1 MRPVGIILFF
11 FMYLHIANAQKVVN
25 KTIVNSTIS
34 FIQIDASN
42 CFEIT
47 LETIDTNEMVIEA
60 TIDGEYENDLLSI
73 VKEEGSTVLVNTGF
87 QPNFRSPNDKLSAH
101 KVVSIALKVKL
112 PKDKNVNV
120 YGSSCNVTATGVYER
135 LKVSLNDGGCNLYN
149 VYRFAEINTQSGDI
163 HVRSAMATIDG
174 KSKYGLVESDE
185 IPTGNDYF
193 KLNTITGN
201 ILLNRIE

>member
-1 MRPVGIILFF
+1 MRPVNIILFF

-25 KTIVNSTIS
+25 KTIVNPTIS

-42 CFEIT
+42 CFKIT
-47 LETIDTNEMVIEA
+47 IETTETNEMVIEA
-60 TIDGEYENDLLSI
+60 TIDGEYKNDLLLSA
-73 VKEEGSTVLVNTGF
+73 KEEGSTVLVSTGF
-87 QPNFRSPNDKLSAH
+87 QPNFKNPNDKLSAH
-101 KVVSIALKVKL
+101 KVISIALAIKL

-135 LKVSLNDGGCNLYN
+135 LKVSLNDGSCNLYN
-149 VYRFAEINTQSGDI
+149 VSRFADINTQSGDI
-163 HVRSAMATIDG
+163 RVRSAMATIEG
-174 KSKYGLVESDE
+174 TSKYGLVESDK
-185 IPTGNDYF
+185 IPMGNDYF